1 MADEGGRGHGVGLL
15 HGMEQGWEY
24 ADFAQLEGRF
34 TIRGKGNDMDNANFT
49 DHFLIAMP
57 NMVDP
62 NFSGTLTYI
71 CDHGEQGALGVV
83 VNRPIDLPM
92 HKLFEQIGLQL
103 EDEKL
108 RDLPVYYGG
117 PVQIERG
124 FVLHRP
130 VGDWNSTLSV
140 NDRVGLTTSKDILEA
155 SARQEGPEQ
164 ILVTLGYA
172 GWGPGQL
179 EDEIKQNAWLTV
191 SADPDVIFGLPAEQ
205 RLPAAMHLLGIDR
218 SMLSEEAGHA

>member
-1 MADEGGRGHGVGLL
+1 
-15 HGMEQGWEY
+15 ME
-24 ADFAQLEGRF
+24 
-34 TIRGKGNDMDNANFT
+34 NANFT

-83 VNRPIDLPM
+83 INRPIELSMD
-92 HKLFEQIGLQL
+92 KLFEQIGLDL
-103 EDEKL
+103 VDDRL

-130 VGDWNSTLSV
+130 IGQWNSTLTV
-140 NDRVGLTTSKDILEA
+140 NERVGLTTSKDILEA
-155 SARQEGPEQ
+155 TARREGPDR

-191 SADPDVIFGLPAEQ
+191 LASPDVIFELPAEE
-205 RLPAAMHLLGIDR
+205 RLPAAMQLLGIDL
-218 SMLSEEAGHA
+218 SMLSEVAGHA

>member
-1 MADEGGRGHGVGLL
+1 
-15 HGMEQGWEY
+15 
-24 ADFAQLEGRF
+24 
-34 TIRGKGNDMDNANFT
+34 MDNANFT

-57 NMVDP
+57 SMLDP
-62 NFSGTLTYI
+62 NFAGTLTYI

-83 VNRPIDLPM
+83 VNRPIELNLDA
-92 HKLFEQIGLQL
+92 LFSQIGLDL
-103 EDEKL
+103 EVS
-108 RDLPVYYGG
+108 DLKDKPVYYGG
-117 PVQIERG
+117 PVQVERG

-130 VGDWNSTLSV
+130 VGEWGSTLSV

-155 SARQEGPEQ
+155 TARHEGPAE

-191 SADPDVIFGLPAEQ
+191 QADPEVIFNLPAEQ
-205 RLPAAMHLLGIDR
+205 RIPAAMKLLGIDVA
-218 SMLSEEAGHA
+218 MLSEEAGHA

>member
-1 MADEGGRGHGVGLL
+1 
-15 HGMEQGWEY
+15 
-24 ADFAQLEGRF
+24 
-34 TIRGKGNDMDNANFT
+34 MDNANFT

-57 NMVDP
+57 KMMDP
-62 NFSGTLTYI
+62 NFAGTLTYI

-83 VNRPIDLPM
+83 VNRPIELNLDS
-92 HKLFEQIGLQL
+92 LFNQIGLDL
-103 EDEKL
+103 IDEHLKQE
-108 RDLPVYYGG
+108 PVYYGG
-117 PVQIERG
+117 PVQVERG

-130 VGDWNSTLSV
+130 VGTWGSTLSV

-155 SARQEGPEQ
+155 TARKEGPAE

-191 SADPDVIFGLPAEQ
+191 PADPNVIFGYPASA
-205 RLPAAMHLLGIDR
+205 RLNAAMHLLGIDL

>member
-1 MADEGGRGHGVGLL
+1 
-15 HGMEQGWEY
+15 ME
-24 ADFAQLEGRF
+24 
-34 TIRGKGNDMDNANFT
+34 NANFT

-83 VNRPIDLPM
+83 INRPIDLSLE
-92 HKLFEQIGLQL
+92 KLFEQIGLTL
-103 EDEKL
+103 DDERL
-108 RDLPVYYGG
+108 SRLPVYYGG
-117 PVQIERG
+117 PVQVERG

-130 VGDWNSTLSV
+130 VGEWNSTLAV
-140 NDRVGLTTSKDILEA
+140 NERVGLTTSKDILEA
-155 SARQEGPEQ
+155 TGRREGPAQ

-179 EDEIKQNAWLTV
+179 ENEIKQNAWLTV
-191 SADPDVIFGLPAEQ
+191 AADPDVIFDLPPEE
-205 RLPAAMHLLGIDR
+205 RLPAAMHLLGIDLA
-218 SMLSEEAGHA
+218 MLSEDAGHA

>member
-1 MADEGGRGHGVGLL
+1 
-15 HGMEQGWEY
+15 ME
-24 ADFAQLEGRF
+24 
-34 TIRGKGNDMDNANFT
+34 NANFT

-57 NMVDP
+57 NMLDP
-62 NFSGTLTYI
+62 NFAGTLTYV

-83 VNRPIDLPM
+83 INRPIELNLDA
-92 HKLFEQIGLQL
+92 LFSQIGLNL
-103 EDEKL
+103 TDEHL
-108 RDLPVYYGG
+108 RQEPVFYGG
-117 PVQIERG
+117 PVQAERG

-130 VGDWNSTLSV
+130 VGEWGSTLSV

-155 SARQEGPEQ
+155 TARQEGPKE
-164 ILVTLGYA
+164 ILVTLGYS

-191 SADPDVIFGLPAEQ
+191 PADPEVIFNLPPSE
-205 RLPAAMHLLGIDR
+205 RLNAAMHLLGIDL

>member
-1 MADEGGRGHGVGLL
+1 
-15 HGMEQGWEY
+15 
-24 ADFAQLEGRF
+24 
-34 TIRGKGNDMDNANFT
+34 MDNANFT

-57 NMVDP
+57 SMLDP

-83 VNRPIDLPM
+83 VNKPIELNLES
-92 HKLFEQIGLQL
+92 LFSQIGLDL
-103 EDEKL
+103 ADDASARRAGLL
-108 RDLPVYYGG
+108 RRPGAGG
-117 PVQIERG
+117 TR

-130 VGDWNSTLSV
+130 VGKWGSTLSV

-155 SARQEGPEQ
+155 TARQEGPAE

-191 SADPDVIFGLPAEQ
+191 PADPEVIFSLPAQE
-205 RLPAAMHLLGIDR
+205 RIPAAMKLLGIDMA
-218 SMLSEEAGHA
+218 MLSEEAGHA